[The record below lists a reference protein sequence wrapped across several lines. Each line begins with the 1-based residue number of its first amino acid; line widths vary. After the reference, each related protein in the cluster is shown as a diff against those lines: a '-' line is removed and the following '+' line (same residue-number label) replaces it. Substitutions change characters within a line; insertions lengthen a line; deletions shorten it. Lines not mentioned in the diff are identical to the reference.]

1 MDVNKYTVWN
11 LYFFIFFNILFSFFL
26 FSFLIIIKK
35 VFRIFY
41 KKEERLIAK
50 AQVPI
55 HVIVNDRVFS
65 VSVKGTTRYPNLN
78 FNDCFVLGDK

>member
-1 MDVNKYTVWN
+1 
-11 LYFFIFFNILFSFFL
+11 
-26 FSFLIIIKK
+26 
-35 VFRIFY
+35 
-41 KKEERLIAK
+41 LIAK

-78 FNDCFVLGDK
+78 FNDCIVLGDK